1 MLAQPPA
8 SRHKCITMSSGSQE
22 KKGLQVDPSHG
33 IISAMNDNEKLNE
46 YRCTRNSIYK
56 KGSLGYLD
64 MSVRE
69 GYYILAY
76 SRDGAL
82 RQMMLRYPNEVDF
95 TCDLWREGV

>member
-1 MLAQPPA
+1 M
-8 SRHKCITMSSGSQE
+8 T
-22 KKGLQVDPSHG
+22 
-33 IISAMNDNEKLNE
+33 DNFLPEKLNE